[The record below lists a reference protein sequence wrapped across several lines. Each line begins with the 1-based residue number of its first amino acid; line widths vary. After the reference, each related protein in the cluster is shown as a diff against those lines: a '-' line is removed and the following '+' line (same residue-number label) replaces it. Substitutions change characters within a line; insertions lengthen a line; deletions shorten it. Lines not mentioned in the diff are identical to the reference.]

1 MNQEDIIIHLTAT
14 ERDVASLCDRVGK
27 VELQVDAIH
36 RLTVSVNTLA
46 AGVRDLMEG
55 QKAQNDRLRRLELR
69 PAKEAREVRREFIRA
84 LVSTLTGALLGA
96 FVTLLTKL

>member
-1 MNQEDIIIHLTAT
+1 MNQEDIIIHLTAP

-84 LVSTLTGALLGA
+84 LVSTLTGAVLGA